1 MERSAHPV
9 LPNAEGGAP
18 VPLEVELVR
27 DLSQAAAFQ
36 SEWNGLARECDQP
49 YGTTAWMWAWWRH
62 ASPRGSRLRTV
73 VVSADSRVI
82 GIAPLF
88 ADSRFGIWR
97 YRILGAGVSSRVDL
111 LAAPGRESE
120 VASAVARCLATVAPR
135 PSALIFEGV
144 RDDSPWPRL
153 LAEAWPS
160 VRAPR
165 LYREYSMPAPYLELE
180 AQSFDAW
187 FGFRDCSFPITQRRG
202 LRKLESG
209 GGELRLVSPPGDKA
223 RYVSEFARLHYS
235 RWEPHGGSGVLTEG
249 VRKMLLEAALQSDGE
264 GPVELW
270 AIDLPT
276 GTVSVQIVVRTGRQ
290 RPVGG
295 IDSALAAMRPGPAIL
310 TLTRLI
316 EHAFSSGIGRLDLG
330 AGDQPFKREFAEKGG
345 NARMADPLR
354 LPLAVPGRKDNARV
368 GPNAPHDYPPALAGG
383 QDNGPVTPPDGPAPP
398 DTAAPRQVSVAS
410 AGPGR
415 C

>member
-1 MERSAHPV
+1 MDVGLVEARLAARIPPPDRGGLRGQPRHRNSSPV
-9 LPNAEGGAP
+9 RR
-18 VPLEVELVR
+18 LEVR
-27 DLSQAAAFQ
+27 Y
-36 SEWNGLARECDQP
+36 LAISD
-49 YGTTAWMWAWWRH
+49 
-62 ASPRGSRLRTV
+62 PRGG
-73 VVSADSRVI
+73 SA
-82 GIAPLF
+82 
-88 ADSRFGIWR
+88 
-97 YRILGAGVSSRVDL
+97 SRVDL

-187 FGFRDCSFPITQRRG
+187 FGSQTAHFRSRMRRG

-235 RWEPHGGSGVLTEG
+235 QWEPHGGSGVLTEG

-276 GTVSVQIVVRTGRQ
+276 GTVSVQIVVRTGGEASHWL
-290 RPVGG
+290 GG

-330 AGDQPFKREFAEKGG
+330 AGDQPFKREFAEKAETLEWLTLCVSRWQCLA
-345 NARMADPLR
+345 ARTMHVSARTRHMITRRLSLGAKTRLRRLRTGLLR
-354 LPLAVPGRKDNARV
+354 LIPQRPGRS
-368 GPNAPHDYPPALAGG
+368 
-383 QDNGPVTPPDGPAPP
+383 Q
-398 DTAAPRQVSVAS
+398 
-410 AGPGR
+410 
-415 C
+415 